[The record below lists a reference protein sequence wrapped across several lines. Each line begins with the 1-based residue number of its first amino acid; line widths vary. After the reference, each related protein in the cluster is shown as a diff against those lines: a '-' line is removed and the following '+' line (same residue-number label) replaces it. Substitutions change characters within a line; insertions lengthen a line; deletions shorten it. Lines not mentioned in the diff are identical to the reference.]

1 MIVIESITPVL
12 TFPFQHT
19 HKLTNTKKHGPL
31 NNVRT
36 IVEMVD
42 SFGPL

>member
-19 HKLTNTKKHGPL
+19 PAYEHEHGL
-31 NNVRT
+31 NNIVRT